1 MKIDNYAVQ
10 LNAQYYNLQAQSTQT
25 SISKETQNFENGG
38 SLQELENSLDSQ
50 KLILDNKGL
59 SIELTKA
66 ILQNINTQ
74 ARRVVEDKV
83 EITQRSLE
91 AQGLNFSVDAKV
103 LTDSKEMNISIDLSL
118 SRSFIQ
124 TTTMSIDLI
133 QNKLKDPLII
143 SLDGGMPSLSSK
155 NFAFDIDSDGKSD
168 QISQLKSGSGFLAL
182 DKNSNGVIDNGAE
195 LFGAQ
200 SGDGFLDLAKYDD
213 DNNGWIDEN
222 DKIFD
227 KLRIWQ
233 KTENKDELLGLG
245 EVGIGAIFLGN
256 TQTPFSIKSDSNEL
270 LGEMRKS
277 GFVLFES
284 GKAGVI
290 SHIDLSVQTKDNL
303 NILEGLQKNIS
314 LKDLKQV
321 YVRNQ
326 DELKE
331 ENLDDKLKMIQD
343 KIKTLQAKLSQ
354 ASKDEKAAIQVQIG
368 VLFSQ
373 MLSLLNL

>member
-103 LTDSKEMNISIDLSL
+103 LADGKEMNISIDLSL